1 MIGHI
6 LQIIGIIALIWLG
19 VLLISNIIIYIV
31 FRYSELSKWS
41 NVTRDTSIYSTEFSE
56 WYIIPTFSFHF
67 EFKSKAYPTFQI
79 IWLKWIFNMS
89 YHIKTDI
96 EEEAEARARQ
106 ELIKEENES

>member
-19 VLLISNIIIYIV
+19 ILLISNIIIYIV
-31 FRYSELSKWS
+31 FRYSALSKWS
-41 NVTRDTSIYSTEFSE
+41 DVTRDTSIYNTEFDQ
-56 WYIIPTFSFHF
+56 WYIIPTISFYLSF
-67 EFKSKAYPTFQI
+67 NSKTYPCFQI
-79 IWLKWIFNMS
+79 IWLKWIFNIS

-96 EEEAEARARQ
+96 EVDAESRVRQ